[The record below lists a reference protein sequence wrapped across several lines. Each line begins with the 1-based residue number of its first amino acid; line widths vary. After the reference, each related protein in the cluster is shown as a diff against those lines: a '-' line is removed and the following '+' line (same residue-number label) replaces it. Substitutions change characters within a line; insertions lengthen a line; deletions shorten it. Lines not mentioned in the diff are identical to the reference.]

1 MDDVAAELLFRNS
14 IEITL
19 IVDADTARDLD
30 DDALDRVL
38 GKYARRLIREELEWI
53 EGEGREA

>member
-30 DDALDRVL
+30 DDVLDRVL
-38 GKYARRLIREELEWI
+38 GKYARRLIREELEWA
-53 EGEGREA
+53 EHEQE

>member
-30 DDALDRVL
+30 DDVLDRVL
-38 GKYARRLIREELEWI
+38 GTHARRLIREELEWA
-53 EGEGREA
+53 EHEQE